1 MSSEQKGIFIRAVGG
16 MWKELEFGF
25 NLSQQFP
32 SDLAATDVEYLYLAV
47 PMNNGGYFTGHL
59 ACIRKITITPAK
71 DNGNRIYSFEV
82 SKLVRPSTPI
92 GQLQNAVDNYKN
104 GETFYY
110 DFEQVFKDAEA
121 SDNPGEKVRENPAEL
136 GLPSLSISEATQRLA
151 DTYGIEPR
159 KITISISG

>member
-1 MSSEQKGIFIRAVGG
+1 MSSEQKGIFIKAVGG
-16 MWKELEFGF
+16 NWKDLEFGF
-25 NLSQQFP
+25 NLTRELP
-32 SDLAATDVEYLYLAV
+32 SDLAATDIDYLYLAE

-71 DNGNRIYSFEV
+71 DNCSRIYSFEV

-92 GQLQNAVDNYKN
+92 GQLQTVVDSFKN
-104 GETFYY
+104 GETFCY

-121 SDNPGEKVRENPAEL
+121 SDDLGVKVRENPDKL
-136 GLPSLSISEATQRLA
+136 GLPSLSIKEATQRLA
-151 DTYGIEPR
+151 DTYEVEPG